1 MKINK
6 RSILSFVAP
15 FMILISAM
23 GLIFRDNIRKI
34 FYLPIGLMG
43 ISMILEKDLRR
54 RLDRKNIFK
63 KIKSFQK
70 FK

>member
-1 MKINK
+1 MKINN
-6 RSILSFVAP
+6 RLILSFVAP
-15 FMILISAM
+15 LMIIVSTIGIILKE
-23 GLIFRDNIRKI
+23 NTKKI

-43 ISMILEKDLRR
+43 IVIILEKDVKR

-70 FK
+70 VK

>member
-6 RSILSFVAP
+6 GLILSCVAP
-15 FMILISAM
+15 FMIIISGI
-23 GLIFRDNIRKI
+23 GLILRNNPKKI

-43 ISMILEKDLRR
+43 FSIILEKDVRR
-54 RLDRKNIFK
+54 KLDRKNMLK
-63 KIKSFQK
+63 KIKSYQK

>member
-6 RSILSFVAP
+6 NFILSLVAP
-15 FMILISAM
+15 FMILISAI
-23 GLIFRDNIRKI
+23 GLILRDNVRKI

-43 ISMILEKDLRR
+43 ISIIVEKDLRR
-54 RLDRKNIFK
+54 RLYRKNIYK

-70 FK
+70 IK

>member
-6 RSILSFVAP
+6 RFILSLVAP
-15 FMILISAM
+15 FMIFISAI
-23 GLIFRDNIRKI
+23 GLILRDNTRKI
-34 FYLPIGLMG
+34 FYLPLGLMG
-43 ISMILEKDLRR
+43 ISIILEKDVRM

>member
-6 RSILSFVAP
+6 RFILSVVAP
-15 FMILISAM
+15 FMIFISAM
-23 GLIFRDNIRKI
+23 GLILRENTRKI

-43 ISMILEKDLRR
+43 ISIILEKDVRR
-54 RLDRKNIFK
+54 RLDRQNIFK

-70 FK
+70 IK

>member
-6 RSILSFVAP
+6 RFILSFVAP
-15 FMILISAM
+15 FMILLSAV
-23 GLIFRDNIRKI
+23 GLISKDKTKKI

-43 ISMILEKDLRR
+43 ISIILEKNVRR
-54 RLDRKNIFK
+54 KLYRKNLFEKINSFK
-63 KIKSFQK
+63 E